1 MDSRSGTP
9 LRLALAGAIAMGC
22 AMGIGRFV
30 YTPILPFMV
39 DALHL
44 SASQAGLIAS
54 ANFLGYLIGA
64 FVASGPLQ
72 GAPRLW
78 LIGALI
84 ASAVT
89 TAAVGAFSSVAA
101 ISAMRFIGG
110 VASAFSLV
118 FASTQVLY
126 GLARAG
132 RGGLSAVHFGGVGI
146 GIALSALVILLP
158 VGWDRMWFVSGAA
171 TLLGAIVVAV
181 LMPSPEDLPQAPAAQ
196 AAVQRQGGLA
206 RLILAY
212 GLFGFGYVIT
222 ATFIVAIVRGTPAL
236 KAFEPVAWLV
246 VGLAGAPSVW
256 IWVRIAGRT
265 GMMRGYALACFVEA
279 VGVLLSLWTGIAGIL
294 LSAILLG
301 GTFMAIT
308 ALGLEA
314 ARRRAGDNPRRVV
327 GLMTVAFSVGQIIG
341 PTVAGYARDVT
352 GSFTAATVAAAVAL
366 VIAAALTALP
376 ARQGVFDPQRP

>member
-1 MDSRSGTP
+1 MDMHRGTSM
-9 LRLALAGAIAMGC
+9 RLALAGAIAMAC

-39 DALHL
+39 EALHL

-64 FVASGPLQ
+64 LAASVPLP

-78 LIGALI
+78 LIAALT
-84 ASAVT
+84 ASAITT
-89 TAAVGAFSSVAA
+89 TAAGVFAA
-101 ISAMRFIGG
+101 VPAIAAMRFLGG
-110 VASAFSLV
+110 GASAFALV
-118 FASTQVLY
+118 FASTLVLQ

-146 GIALSALVILLP
+146 GIALSSLVILLP
-158 VGWDRMWFVSGAA
+158 VGWDAMWFVSGAA
-171 TLLGAIVVAV
+171 TLLGAVLVAAI
-181 LMPSPEDLPQAPAAQ
+181 MPKPEDLPTQTATAQ
-196 AAVQRQGGLA
+196 AAVQRRGGLA
-206 RLILAY
+206 RLVVAY
-212 GLFGFGYVIT
+212 ALFGFGYVIT
-222 ATFIVAIVRGTPAL
+222 ATFIVAIVRGTPPL
-236 KAFEPVAWLV
+236 KAFEPWAWLV

-256 IWVRIAGRT
+256 IWVKIAGRI
-265 GMMRGYALACFVEA
+265 GMMRGYALACAVEA
-279 VGVLLSLWTGIAGIL
+279 AGVLLSLWTGVAGIL

-314 ARRRAGDNPRRVV
+314 ARRRAGGNPRRVV

-341 PTVAGYARDVT
+341 PTVAGYARDAT
-352 GSFTAATVAAAVAL
+352 GSFTTATVAAAVAL
-366 VIAAALTALP
+366 LIAAVLTV
-376 ARQGVFDPQRP
+376 RQSAAVAQ

>member
-1 MDSRSGTP
+1 MDSHPNTP
-9 LRLALAGAIAMGC
+9 LRLALAGAVAMGC

-39 DALHL
+39 EALHL

-54 ANFLGYLIGA
+54 ANFLGYLVGA
-64 FVASGPLQ
+64 VAASAPLR

-89 TAAVGAFSSVAA
+89 SAAVGAFTGVLM
-101 ISAMRFIGG
+101 ISAMRFLGG

-118 FASTQVLY
+118 FASTQVLQ

-132 RGGLSAVHFGGVGI
+132 RSGLSAVHFGGVGI
-146 GIALSALVILLP
+146 GIALSSLVILLP
-158 VGWDRMWFVSGAA
+158 VGWGAMWFVSGAA
-171 TLLGAIVVAV
+171 TLLGAIVVAAI
-181 LMPSPEDLPQAPAAQ
+181 MPAPEEIVAQ
-196 AAVQRQGGLA
+196 SATAQTAVQRQGGLG
-206 RLILAY
+206 RLIVAY

-222 ATFIVAIVRGTPAL
+222 ATFIVAIVRGQPEL
-236 KAFEPVAWLV
+236 KAFEPMAWLV

-256 IWVRIAGRT
+256 LWMKIAGRT
-265 GMMRGYALACFVEA
+265 GMMRGYALACAVEA

-294 LSAILLG
+294 ISAILLG

-314 ARRRAGDNPRRVV
+314 ARRRAGGNPRRVV
-327 GLMTVAFSVGQIIG
+327 GLMTVAFSLGQIVG

-352 GSFTAATVAAAVAL
+352 GSFTSATIAAAVAL
-366 VIAAALTALP
+366 VIAAALTV
-376 ARQGVFDPQRP
+376 RQRAQATQ